1 MKTQWQANRVP
12 TLDAIR
18 GLAISGVF
26 LFHIAPFVQNRA
38 GLIHNL
44 LLQGWVGVDLFLFCL
59 DF

>member
-1 MKTQWQANRVP
+1 MLDQKSSRVP

-26 LFHIAPFVQNRA
+26 LFHIAPFVLNRA

-44 LLQGWVGVDLFLFCL
+44 LLHGWVGVDLFCSDL